1 MDQGA
6 QQKVVLLRPGVKR
19 LSREL
24 KQEAAAAEAPR
35 VPPQSHSV
43 TEEIDDDEEEREF
56 LILILCEL
64 QFKVKFYCR
73 RYKAW
78 IG

>member
-24 KQEAAAAEAPR
+24 KQEELEYKLR
-35 VPPQSHSV
+35 PQKL
-43 TEEIDDDEEEREF
+43 REF
-56 LILILCEL
+56 LLNLIQL
-64 QFKVKFYCR
+64 QKRLMMMKKNVSF
-73 RYKAW
+73 
-78 IG
+78 